1 MRKIRIEVLAVLM
14 LVALSG
20 GCASRIKVSMY
31 RAAEIDSVDTWFID
45 FADAPGRY
53 EQTIG
58 TRTGGETR
66 IINEGYA
73 PVDLQLRE
81 DFFFAI
87 RDSYRFSVTRVR
99 DEADGFILLRPL
111 HFTRGG
117 YKSLHVFLADEDGEY
132 MARIRV
138 NNGGSR
144 PIEMDNEKFAEL
156 CGAVVVKVLKNPYV
170 H

>member
-1 MRKIRIEVLAVLM
+1 MSKIGIETLAILT
-14 LVALSG
+14 LVTLSG
-20 GCASRIKVSMY
+20 GCATVKVSMY
-31 RAAEIDSVDTWFID
+31 EAAEIDSVDTWYID
-45 FADAPGRY
+45 FADKAGRY

-58 TRTGGETR
+58 TRTGEGIR

-81 DFFFAI
+81 DLFFVI
-87 RDSYRFSVTRVR
+87 RDSYRFTLTRVR

-117 YKSLHVFLADEDGEY
+117 YKSLHLFLADEDGEY

-138 NNGGSR
+138 MNGGSS
-144 PIEMDNEKFAEL
+144 PIVKDNEKFAEL
-156 CGAVVVKVLKNPYV
+156 CGEAVVKVLINPYA